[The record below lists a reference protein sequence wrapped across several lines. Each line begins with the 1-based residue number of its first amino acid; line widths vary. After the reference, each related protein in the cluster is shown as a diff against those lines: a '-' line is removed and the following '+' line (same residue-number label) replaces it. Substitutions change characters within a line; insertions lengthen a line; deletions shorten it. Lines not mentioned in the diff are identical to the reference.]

1 MTHKEEMFM
10 EGQILVPFNSHN
22 RLSDIISVIEKAAK
36 PGMKIVFLVRYPTNI
51 WEWLRDHWVTTESS
65 KGATLAGRKIMDKYS
80 IEGQRALAEKI
91 VAPWLHALEKIEVKA
106 TVDVYTG
113 SLSSVLEN
121 YSRRDGISLL
131 IRPRKDL
138 SMLGF
143 LRRPTGFDL
152 KTA

>member
-10 EGQILVPFNSHN
+10 EGQILVPLNSHN
-22 RLSDIISVIEKAAK
+22 QVSDIISVIEKAAK
-36 PGMKIVFLVRYPTNI
+36 PGMRIVFLVPYPMNI

-65 KGATLAGRKIMDKYS
+65 RGATLAGRKIMDKYS

-91 VAPWLHALEKIEVKA
+91 VAPWRHALEKVEVKA
-106 TVDVYTG
+106 SVDVYTG
-113 SLSSVLEN
+113 SLSSALEN
-121 YSRRDGISLL
+121 YSRRDGVSLL

-138 SMLGF
+138 SMLRF
-143 LRRPTGFDL
+143 LRRATAFDL